1 MRKTNLSNKLILII
15 LAGMFLI
22 LSLHSAKFIRGNDI
36 SLTFNSDFGMT
47 EYSVKEGFII
57 NSSVIDINLPSD
69 SWNVDGVELNFT
81 NIEFS
86 NETKVVEDQHFGSFD
101 ENYER
106 VYHKNGP
113 FRIHGQAMQISLIEP
128 TIIYGVEIYG
138 RNNSSTL
145 GTPLLQVRGYDDTN
159 QNPNNTLYSST
170 NLNLSSTPGWYIT
183 NFPAPISLSKGNYF
197 LVMNGSALPSGETD
211 PTTKGFIWYCNN
223 NSNPLNLNYSRTI
236 TTSANWDIGNT
247 DKVLLYKLIQK
258 INLPFYPESNN
269 MTVEI
274 NNLTYSVSN
283 GSGQG
288 EGYFKNSSINFN
300 PFSTILNIPV
310 INNKSNSLIFNLT
323 YKLDISHTFL
333 APSNIFVAANVSNL
347 WTVSPTIIKN
357 SNNYSVRFDFPSNWQ
372 GITILKDQVNITSS
386 VIIDF
391 LDNYLVL
398 PNDTITNGAE
408 WEIQAYSINKEF
420 SINAPKIEYLTG
432 QELRFSI
439 SEPVIFGNY
448 TLILVDPLG
457 FEEYRSSIMVS
468 SSADIFSYEIPL
480 NAVGGS
486 YFAYLFFYNGT
497 DAGVQIQEFSITKT
511 PLDPSNNPIGFIIGL
526 IAIIGA
532 VLGFGSYIG
541 ARKIMSIRKE
551 SLETILNKCNDLI
564 NLEYILVLDTKSG
577 IDIFSQ
583 SFVSKKLD
591 TTLISGFL
599 QAIRTFGAEMSEA
612 AKKSRTIKL
621 EYKKSIM
628 LMTEFVSLRLITIM
642 KENPSKNFL
651 YTLEDLAYDIY
662 NKYGKLIDNFQGNIK
677 QFRTIKE
684 LVEKHLNVSFLYP
697 LKVVQDE
704 NVKLNQAEKEMIN
717 KALNFMK
724 ENKFDHFYSI
734 YLLPA
739 NACTPG
745 DYKAILELM
754 RKGIFQPNKKVNND

>member
-1 MRKTNLSNKLILII
+1 MRKANLSNKLIFII

-22 LSLHSAKFIRGNDI
+22 LSLHTAKFIRGNDI
-36 SLTFNSDFGMT
+36 SLTFNSDFEMT
-47 EYSVKEGFII
+47 EYSVKEGFLI

-86 NETKVVEDQHFGSFD
+86 NETKVIEDQHFGSID
-101 ENYER
+101 AR
-106 VYHKNGP
+106 VYHKNNP
-113 FRIHGQAMQISLIEP
+113 FRIQGQAMQISLTEP

-138 RNNSSTL
+138 WNNSSTL
-145 GTPLLQVRGYDDTN
+145 GTPLLQIRGYDDIN
-159 QNPNNTLYSST
+159 MNPNNTLYSST

-183 NFPAPISLSKGNYF
+183 NFPAPILLSKGNYF
-197 LVMNGSALPSGETD
+197 LVMNGSALPSGESDLTI
-211 PTTKGFIWYCNN
+211 GFVWYYNN

-258 INLPFYPESNN
+258 INLPFNPESNN

-300 PFSTILNIPV
+300 PFSPILNIP
-310 INNKSNSLIFNLT
+310 IFNNRSANLIFNLT
-323 YKLDISHTFL
+323 YKLDINNFFL
-333 APSNIFVAANVSNL
+333 APSNVFIMANLSNL
-347 WTVSPTIIKN
+347 WTVSPIIIRN

-372 GITILKDQVNITSS
+372 NITILKDQVNITSS
-386 VIIDF
+386 VTLDL

-398 PNDTITNGAE
+398 PNDTITDGAE
-408 WEIQAYSINKEF
+408 WEIQAHSMNKQF

-439 SEPVIFGNY
+439 SEPVTVGNY
-448 TLILVDPLG
+448 TLILVDPSG
-457 FEEYRSSIMVS
+457 FEEYRSSKIIS
-468 SSADIFSYEIPL
+468 SGADIFSYVIPL
-480 NAVGGS
+480 NAIEGTYS
-486 YFAYLFFYNGT
+486 AYLFFYNGT
-497 DAGVQIQEFSITKT
+497 DAGIQIQEFSITKA
-511 PLDPSNNPIGFIIGL
+511 PLGPSNNPIGLIIAL

-532 VLGFGSYIG
+532 VVGFGSYIG
-541 ARKIMSIRKE
+541 LRKVLSIRNE
-551 SLETILNKCNDLI
+551 NLETILNRCNDLI
-564 NLEYILVLDTKSG
+564 NLEYILVLDIKSG
-577 IDIFSQ
+577 IDLFSQ
-583 SFVSKKLD
+583 SFTSKKLD

-612 AKKSRTIKL
+612 AKKSRTVKL

-628 LMTEFVSLRLITIM
+628 LMTEFVNLRLIIIM
-642 KENPSKNFL
+642 KENPTPHFL
-651 YTLEDLAYDIY
+651 YTVEDLAYDIY
-662 NKYGKLIDNFQGNIK
+662 KKYGKLIDNFQGNIK
-677 QFRTIKE
+677 QFKTIKD

-697 LKVVQDE
+697 LKVVQKE
-704 NVKLNQAEKEMIN
+704 NVKLNQTEKDMVI
-717 KALNFMK
+717 KALMFMR
-724 ENKFDHFYSI
+724 ENKFEYFYSV
-734 YLLPA
+734 YLLPE

-745 DYKAILELM
+745 DYKAILELL
-754 RKGIFQPNKKVNND
+754 RKGIFQPTKRGYTVF